1 MKIMNQEVISKSQF
15 DLLFE
20 NNNCV
25 VFYLEKQEYDCKIL
39 YANSKAKKVFSEHLE
54 GNFISDVLPKSR
66 NELLMNYCN
75 SAIQT
80 KQEVECKEIL
90 FEDAKVESKITLFP
104 TILKDRAYILCFI
117 KEVEIER
124 ELEEKNLFLGSIFGN
139 TFLAAL
145 VVSKDGELLKI
156 NNQFLKKFNLELDD
170 LLGKNL
176 FKLPLVQEKYINELQ
191 QVFQNVINGNSIT
204 LKQLTLID
212 KKGEIRNFITS
223 FNPIMLTSKD
233 KVDAV
238 LIVLDEITQMQ
249 KQEQALKSTKQ
260 NLHNYQKAL
269 NSAADVTITDV
280 DGYIIDVNDR
290 FVEQSGYTRE
300 ELIGK
305 KHSILN
311 SRYHSDEFFR
321 NLWTTIKKGK
331 VWRGEIRNLT
341 KYGTYFWNDCTIFP
355 LVDEEGEIR
364 QFLSINFN
372 ITEKK
377 RMIAELHNIE
387 HMFKLITENSN
398 DLIVLMNQDGIITY
412 VSSAYE
418 RKLGYSKDELIGQFY
433 TKLLSI
439 ESKQIWN
446 DELSLLDHTENRKI
460 ELIHKAKNES
470 EFWTE
475 CNYTVVKDY
484 VQNKG
489 AQIIMIAR
497 EISERKELENKLL
510 FLAYHDALTQLPNRR
525 YIANEFPAIIEN
537 AKKRNESVAVLYVD
551 GDNFK
556 KINDEHGH
564 NVGDEFI
571 YQFGKALSK
580 SVRSHDVVARIGGD
594 EFIIILTGLARNEE
608 KREEQLKQ
616 IIIRLKENLNIGWKI
631 GENEFSPTASI
642 GVAFFPEHGNTLMEL
657 LENSDRALYDIKFSS
672 KNDYKIY
679 NKPDE

>member
-1 MKIMNQEVISKSQF
+1 MNQEIISKSQF
-15 DLLFE
+15 DLLFK
-20 NNNCV
+20 NNNCI
-25 VFYLEKQEYDCKIL
+25 VFYLEKVEHDYKII
-39 YANSKAKKVFSEHLE
+39 YSNTKANKIFSEHIE
-54 GNFISDVLPKSR
+54 GKFITDILPKSR
-66 NELLMNYCN
+66 NELLINHCN
-75 SAIQT
+75 DAIQL

-90 FEDAKVESKITLFP
+90 FDNANVESKITLFP
-104 TILKDRAYILCFI
+104 TFLKDKVYVLCII

-145 VVSKDGELLKI
+145 VVSKNGELLKI
-156 NNQFLKKFNLELDD
+156 NNQFLKKFDLELDD
-170 LLGKNL
+170 IKGKNL
-176 FKLPLVQEKYINELQ
+176 FKIPLVQQKYINELK

-212 KKGEIRNFITS
+212 KNREVRNFITS

-249 KQEQALKSTKQ
+249 KQEKALKFTKQ
-260 NLHNYQKAL
+260 YLHNYKKAL
-269 NSAADVTITDV
+269 NSAAEVTITDAN
-280 DGYIIDVNDR
+280 GYILDVNDR
-290 FVEQSGYTRE
+290 FVEQSGYTKE